1 MTARKNSSRVP
12 PSEQSASGGGGLLTA
27 SSSVA
32 DLIWASVQI
41 VSGARQEP
49 SSRPYRDRGHGD
61 TEPLSTSHT
70 AAAALYSKSMGS
82 SGGPGPL
89 RAYNVLG
96 RIMDSLLCLGRGE
109 MCDELFLMSLRLW
122 PRTEGS

>member
-1 MTARKNSSRVP
+1 M
-12 PSEQSASGGGGLLTA
+12 
-27 SSSVA
+27 
-32 DLIWASVQI
+32 
-41 VSGARQEP
+41 SGARQEP

-82 SGGPGPL
+82 SGGRPEPL
-89 RAYNVLG
+89 QAYDVLG
-96 RIMDSLLCLGRGE
+96 GIMDSLLCLGRGE
-109 MCDELFLMSLRLW
+109 RCDELFLMSLRLW